1 MSNWLEET
9 SLVLASSNV
18 DHVTVEAFPNP
29 GLYDGSIAE
38 ELMVLVAGIK
48 SHVTKCL
55 AKLHVD
61 SKERAKIGVVL
72 AQIDELLATLK
83 PMRYRANLPQED
95 IQDVLDGLT
104 LVVRSLRE
112 YKSIIGN
119 DVHDAAMKLILRSR
133 DTLMSYGVSSRQPAK
148 VAR

>member
-1 MSNWLEET
+1 MSDWLKET
-9 SLVLASSNV
+9 SVVLASGNV

-48 SHVTKCL
+48 SHVGKCL
-55 AKLHVD
+55 SKAHPD
-61 SKERAKIGVVL
+61 SRERARISGVL
-72 AQIDELLATLK
+72 ANVDALLAVLK
-83 PMRYRANLPQED
+83 PLRYRANLSQED

-104 LVVRSLRE
+104 IVVRGLRE
-112 YKSIIGN
+112 SKSVIGN

-133 DTLMSYGVSSRQPAK
+133 DVLMSYGVSSRQPAK
-148 VAR
+148 VSK